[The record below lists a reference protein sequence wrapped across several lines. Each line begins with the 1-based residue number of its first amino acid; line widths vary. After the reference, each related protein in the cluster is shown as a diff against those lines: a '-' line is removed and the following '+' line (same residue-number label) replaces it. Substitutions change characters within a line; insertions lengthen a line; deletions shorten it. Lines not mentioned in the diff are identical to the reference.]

1 MFKYRTMLRQDLQN
15 AVKDPML
22 LLITLGP
29 LLLTLIIRYGFPPL
43 SDWIASLSSFHLL
56 SYSDFITVVLMLL
69 VPQLAGIAAG
79 LLILDERDE
88 RLIGI
93 YAVTPLMKN
102 GYLAYR
108 LILPIFISIV
118 MSAVFLLFSG
128 ISQHKLEN
136 IAVLLLLVLE
146 TPILAMLMAT
156 FAANKVEGLAFSK
169 MIGLTLLGA
178 VFAYFVPEP
187 WQLLAGVFPTYWP
200 AKLYLEGIAVNHSSY
215 KIAIYFIIGL
225 LFHLLL
231 LQQMF
236 KLFWKKIEQ

>member
-93 YAVTPLMKN
+93 YAVTP
-102 GYLAYR
+102 
-108 LILPIFISIV
+108 
-118 MSAVFLLFSG
+118 
-128 ISQHKLEN
+128 
-136 IAVLLLLVLE
+136 
-146 TPILAMLMAT
+146 
-156 FAANKVEGLAFSK
+156 
-169 MIGLTLLGA
+169 
-178 VFAYFVPEP
+178 
-187 WQLLAGVFPTYWP
+187 
-200 AKLYLEGIAVNHSSY
+200 
-215 KIAIYFIIGL
+215 
-225 LFHLLL
+225 
-231 LQQMF
+231 
-236 KLFWKKIEQ
+236 